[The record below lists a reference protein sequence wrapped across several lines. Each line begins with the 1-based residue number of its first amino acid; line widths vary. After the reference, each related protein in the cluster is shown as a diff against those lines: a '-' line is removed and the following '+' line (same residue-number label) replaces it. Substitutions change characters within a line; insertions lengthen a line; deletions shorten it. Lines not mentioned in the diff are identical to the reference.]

1 MIFFMIILGAILG
14 GLLGE
19 ILGMA
24 LPEGVVKEFFLSA
37 VKPGFDLGPIDL
49 IVIQF
54 RFSLHIVLNFASLLG
69 MGIVYYFLR
78 YLR

>member
-1 MIFFMIILGAILG
+1 MIFFTIILGAILG

-37 VKPGFDLGPIDL
+37 VKPGFDFGPVDL
-49 IVIQF
+49 IVIKFQ
-54 RFSLHIVLNFASLLG
+54 FSLHIVLNFASLLG
-69 MGIVYYFLR
+69 MGIAYYFLR
-78 YLR
+78 YFR